1 MKKLVSVLAAL
12 VLAVSVFC
20 CASAEDILAGGW
32 ALHADGAMTESAQ
45 AAFDKAIGD
54 DEHAKAV
61 ALLGTQVVAGI
72 NYSILTFN
80 DYGAESYFNVLTIY
94 ADLEG
99 NAIVNGARNI
109 EIGAL
114 GDDPA
119 EVEDEVAEAGEYAG
133 EITDGQNP
141 VTNFIGEYQDKVSQR
156 AMMTISCVGA
166 SDALVEISWANSAAD
181 GVCWTLYCTFDSE
194 TGVFTYTEGVRK
206 EYTCDENGEMTYGE
220 ILQDLQGTLTVQEDG
235 TITWEAGEPDAD
247 TGCVF
252 EFSYTAPE
260 A

>member
-1 MKKLVSVLAAL
+1 MKKLVSVLVAL

-32 ALHADGAMTESAQ
+32 ALHADGAMTEEAQ

-99 NAIVNGARNI
+99 NAVVNGARNI
-109 EIGAL
+109 EIGAW
-114 GDDPA
+114 GDDADEPD
-119 EVEDEVAEAGEYAG
+119 DEVVGDTDEM
-133 EITDGQNP
+133 TDGQNP
-141 VTNFIGEYQDKVSQR
+141 VMNFIGDYQDKVSQR
-156 AMMTISCVGA
+156 ATMHIECIGADEGLLTIEWADSA
-166 SDALVEISWANSAAD
+166 SEGNEWTFYCAFDAEAGI
-181 GVCWTLYCTFDSE
+181 
-194 TGVFTYTEGVRK
+194 FTAYEGIMIPYTA
-206 EYTCDENGEMTYGE
+206 DENGEITYGE
-220 ILQDLQGTLTVQEDG
+220 AVTGLLDTFTVQEDDTIAWEG
-235 TITWEAGEPDAD
+235 TGPDAD
-247 TGCVF
+247 NGCIF
-252 EFSYTAPE
+252 EFCYEGPQE
-260 A
+260 

>member
-1 MKKLVSVLAAL
+1 MKKLVSVLVAL

-32 ALHADGAMTESAQ
+32 ALHADGAMTEEAQ

-99 NAIVNGARNI
+99 NAVVNGARNI
-109 EIGAL
+109 EIGAW
-114 GDDPA
+114 GDDTDEPD
-119 EVEDEVAEAGEYAG
+119 DEVVGDTDEM
-133 EITDGQNP
+133 TDGQNP
-141 VTNFIGEYQDKVSQR
+141 VMNFIGDYQDKVSQR
-156 AMMTISCVGA
+156 ATMHIECIGADEGLLTIEWADSA
-166 SDALVEISWANSAAD
+166 SEGYEWTFYCNFDAESGI
-181 GVCWTLYCTFDSE
+181 
-194 TGVFTYTEGVRK
+194 FTAYEGIMIPYTA
-206 EYTCDENGEMTYGE
+206 DENGEITYGE
-220 ILQDLQGTLTVQEDG
+220 AVTGLLDTFTVQEDDTIAWEG
-235 TITWEAGEPDAD
+235 TGPDAD
-247 TGCVF
+247 NGCIF
-252 EFSYTAPE
+252 EFCYEGPQE
-260 A
+260 